1 MRIRLS
7 AFPLIVACALAMPS
21 VMAQSAQSGRPAS
34 TQSAQPTQSEDTAL
48 PEWDHLTPQQRE
60 ALVAPVRERWNDNPA
75 QRTRMLDRAQR
86 WRQMTPEERKR
97 AHRGIKRW
105 ERMDPEQRHQ
115 MRAFYERTRGM
126 SPEQRKTEREKLK
139 AMTPAQRREWL
150 EQTAPPPRAP

>member
-7 AFPLIVACALAMPS
+7 AFLLIVACALAMPS
-21 VMAQSAQSGRPAS
+21 VMAQPTQSGRPAS
-34 TQSAQPTQSEDTAL
+34 TQSAQPAPSGDAAL
-48 PEWDHLTPQQRE
+48 PDWERLTPQQRE
-60 ALVAPVRERWNDNPA
+60 ALIAPVRERWNDNPG

-97 AHRGIKRW
+97 AHRGIRRW
-105 ERMDPEQRHQ
+105 ERMDPEQKHQ

-126 SPEQRKTEREKLK
+126 SPEQRKAEREKLK

-150 EQTAPPPRAP
+150 ERAAPPRAP